1 MKALVYEKYAEEN
14 DFASI
19 LKLKDI
25 PEPNVKSNEVLFR
38 VKAAAL
44 NYDDIWGMRGKPL
57 AVPLPHISGTDA
69 AGEVIAVGEDVKGF
83 KVGDRVVSHGNMSC
97 RVCSACTSGREFDC
111 KKRKIW
117 GFETGPLWGGYCEI
131 AHLPEINVLKIPDS
145 ISYEDAAAASMTL
158 LTSWHMLVGR
168 AKIKPGQVVLVMG
181 GSSGVGIFGIQIAKL
196 YPDIPV
202 WINDLYVPLYN
213 FWTQLRDRGK
223 ELSERVREEK
233 QRTLDEGD
241 KDKVT
246 AKAKELFNKYKEE
259 IDTYDDF
266 EKAVAFFIM
275 NKCSFSGLTE
285 NSTFSQTASNSNFS
299 LVGADKLAEFSEL
312 IKHWKITNID
322 YSEVMRERGSSNT
335 FVFLDPPYDIKD
347 FLYGKNREMHKSF
360 DHNRFAEDVY
370 NCVHK
375 FMITYNVNDR
385 LMELYKNYNLK
396 EWKLRYSMA
405 HRGDKGTDENIKT
418 ELLVTNYSIVPQ
430 TPLELA
436 LL

>member
-1 MKALVYEKYAEEN
+1 MMKVKALKTPLRYPGGKSKAIKTLTPWFPQIISEYR
-14 DFASI
+14 
-19 LKLKDI
+19 
-25 PEPNVKSNEVLFR
+25 EPF
-38 VKAAAL
+38 
-44 NYDDIWGMRGKPL
+44 IG
-57 AVPLPHISGTDA
+57 
-69 AGEVIAVGEDVKGF
+69 
-83 KVGDRVVSHGNMSC
+83 
-97 RVCSACTSGREFDC
+97 
-111 KKRKIW
+111 
-117 GFETGPLWGGYCEI
+117 
-131 AHLPEINVLKIPDS
+131 
-145 ISYEDAAAASMTL
+145 
-158 LTSWHMLVGR
+158 
-168 AKIKPGQVVLVMG
+168 G
-181 GSSGVGIFGIQIAKL
+181 GSIAIQITKL

-213 FWTQLRDRGK
+213 FWTQLRDRGE

-233 QRTLDEGD
+233 QRTLDAGD

-246 AKAKELFNKYKEE
+246 EKAKELFNKYKEE
-259 IDTYDDF
+259 IDTYNDF

-275 NKCSFSGLTE
+275 NKCSYSGLTE

-299 LVGADKLAEFSEL
+299 LVGADKLAQFSKL
-312 IKHWKITNID
+312 IKNWKITNID
-322 YSEVMRERGSSNT
+322 YSEVMKAHGSGNT

-360 DHNRFAEDVY
+360 DHDRFADDVY

-436 LL
+436 LS

>member
-1 MKALVYEKYAEEN
+1 MKALKTPLRYPGGKSKAIKTLSPWFPKTISEYRGP
-14 DFASI
+14 FIGGGSI
-19 LKLKDI
+19 AI
-25 PEPNVKSNEVLFR
+25 EITKSN
-38 VKAAAL
+38 
-44 NYDDIWGMRGKPL
+44 
-57 AVPLPHISGTDA
+57 
-69 AGEVIAVGEDVKGF
+69 
-83 KVGDRVVSHGNMSC
+83 
-97 RVCSACTSGREFDC
+97 
-111 KKRKIW
+111 
-117 GFETGPLWGGYCEI
+117 
-131 AHLPEINVLKIPDS
+131 
-145 ISYEDAAAASMTL
+145 
-158 LTSWHMLVGR
+158 
-168 AKIKPGQVVLVMG
+168 
-181 GSSGVGIFGIQIAKL
+181 
-196 YPDIPV
+196 PDIPV
-202 WINDLYVPLYN
+202 WINDLYIPLYN
-213 FWTQLRDRGK
+213 FWVQLRDRGE

-246 AKAKELFNKYKEE
+246 ASAKELFNRYKAE

-285 NSTFSQTASNSNFS
+285 NSTFSQSASNSNFS
-299 LVGADKLAEFSEL
+299 LVGADKLAQFSKL
-312 IKHWKITNID
+312 VKDWKITNID
-322 YSEVMRERGSSNT
+322 YSEVMKENGSSDT

-360 DHNRFAEDVY
+360 DHNRFADDVY

-385 LMELYKNYNLK
+385 LVELYKNYNLK

-430 TPLELA
+430 TPLEVVWN
-436 LL
+436 

>member
-1 MKALVYEKYAEEN
+1 MKALKTPLRYPGGKSKAIKTLSPWFPKTISEYREP
-14 DFASI
+14 FIGGGSI
-19 LKLKDI
+19 AI
-25 PEPNVKSNEVLFR
+25 EITKSN
-38 VKAAAL
+38 
-44 NYDDIWGMRGKPL
+44 
-57 AVPLPHISGTDA
+57 
-69 AGEVIAVGEDVKGF
+69 
-83 KVGDRVVSHGNMSC
+83 
-97 RVCSACTSGREFDC
+97 
-111 KKRKIW
+111 
-117 GFETGPLWGGYCEI
+117 
-131 AHLPEINVLKIPDS
+131 
-145 ISYEDAAAASMTL
+145 
-158 LTSWHMLVGR
+158 
-168 AKIKPGQVVLVMG
+168 
-181 GSSGVGIFGIQIAKL
+181 
-196 YPDIPV
+196 PDIPV

-213 FWTQLRDRGK
+213 FWVQLRDRGE

-299 LVGADKLAEFSEL
+299 LVGADKLAQFSEL

-322 YSEVMRERGSSNT
+322 YSEVMKAHGLSDT

-360 DHNRFAEDVY
+360 DHDRFADDVY

-436 LL
+436 LS

>member
-1 MKALVYEKYAEEN
+1 MKVKALKTPLRYPGGKSKAIKTLTPWFPQTISEYR
-14 DFASI
+14 
-19 LKLKDI
+19 
-25 PEPNVKSNEVLFR
+25 EPF
-38 VKAAAL
+38 
-44 NYDDIWGMRGKPL
+44 IG
-57 AVPLPHISGTDA
+57 
-69 AGEVIAVGEDVKGF
+69 
-83 KVGDRVVSHGNMSC
+83 
-97 RVCSACTSGREFDC
+97 
-111 KKRKIW
+111 
-117 GFETGPLWGGYCEI
+117 
-131 AHLPEINVLKIPDS
+131 
-145 ISYEDAAAASMTL
+145 
-158 LTSWHMLVGR
+158 
-168 AKIKPGQVVLVMG
+168 G
-181 GSSGVGIFGIQIAKL
+181 GSIAIQITKL

-213 FWTQLRDRGK
+213 FWTQLRDRGE

-233 QRTLDEGD
+233 QRTLDAGD

-246 AKAKELFNKYKEE
+246 EKAKELFNKYRDE

-299 LVGADKLAEFSEL
+299 LVGADKLAQFSKL
-312 IKHWKITNID
+312 IKNWKITNID
-322 YSEVMRERGSSNT
+322 YSEVMKAHGSCNT

-360 DHNRFAEDVY
+360 DHDRFADDVY

-385 LMELYKNYNLK
+385 LTELYKNYNLK

-436 LL
+436 LS

>member
-1 MKALVYEKYAEEN
+1 MKALKTPLRYPGGKSKAIKTLSPWFPKTISEYREP
-14 DFASI
+14 FIGGGSI
-19 LKLKDI
+19 AI
-25 PEPNVKSNEVLFR
+25 EITKSN
-38 VKAAAL
+38 
-44 NYDDIWGMRGKPL
+44 
-57 AVPLPHISGTDA
+57 
-69 AGEVIAVGEDVKGF
+69 
-83 KVGDRVVSHGNMSC
+83 
-97 RVCSACTSGREFDC
+97 
-111 KKRKIW
+111 
-117 GFETGPLWGGYCEI
+117 
-131 AHLPEINVLKIPDS
+131 
-145 ISYEDAAAASMTL
+145 
-158 LTSWHMLVGR
+158 
-168 AKIKPGQVVLVMG
+168 
-181 GSSGVGIFGIQIAKL
+181 
-196 YPDIPV
+196 PDIPV

-213 FWTQLRDRGK
+213 FWVQLRDSGE

-246 AKAKELFNKYKEE
+246 ASAKELFNRYKAE

-285 NSTFSQTASNSNFS
+285 NSTFSQSASNSNFS
-299 LVGADKLAEFSEL
+299 LVGADKLAQFSKL
-312 IKHWKITNID
+312 IKDWKITNID
-322 YSEVMRERGSSNT
+322 YSEVIKENGSSDT

-360 DHNRFAEDVY
+360 DHDRFADDVY

-385 LMELYKNYNLK
+385 LKELYKNYNLK

-430 TPLELA
+430 TPLEVVWN
-436 LL
+436 